1 MIAAFLLARMR
12 SHLSTQTASA
22 FASLTLSHVAREF
35 PNAPQ
40 LVMEHAGDIARP
52 RQLHPV
58 FYGSFD
64 WHSCVHGYWQLATL
78 RRLFPGLPQR
88 EAIGSHFEAA
98 LTADKVA
105 GEIAYFNRPFSR
117 GFERPYGWAW
127 LLKLADELSRH
138 RDERGRKWHAAV
150 LPLARL
156 IAGRFVEFCAKAVYP
171 IRAGMHSNTAFA
183 STLAHAYATS
193 HGDERLRNALGTSAR
208 QWYANDENCQAWEP
222 SLDDFLS
229 PALVEAMCMRT
240 ILEREE
246 FVSWLARFLP
256 RLSAGEPRALFEPAV
271 VSDRSD
277 GKIVH
282 LDGLN
287 LSRAWC
293 FRAIASALREGDALK
308 KTLEQAA
315 EQHLAAS
322 LPHVSGDYMGE
333 HWLASFALLAL
344 GESGKEP
351 GSQVTCGA

>member
-1 MIAAFLLARMR
+1 MGTSAVKQAMPTM
-12 SHLSTQTASA
+12 LSSQTASA

-78 RRLFPGLPQR
+78 RRMFPDLSQR
-88 EAIGSHFEAA
+88 AEIESQFDEA
-98 LTADKVA
+98 LTPPKVA

-138 RDERGRKWHAAV
+138 DDERGRRWHGAL

-156 IAGRFVEFCAKAVYP
+156 IAERFVEFCAKAVYP

-183 STLAHAYATS
+183 ATLAHAYATS
-193 HGDERLRNALGTSAR
+193 HGDERLASALEASAR
-208 QWYANDENCQAWEP
+208 RWYANDENCQAWEP

-240 ILEREE
+240 ILGREE
-246 FVSWLARFLP
+246 FVDWLARFLP
-256 RLSAGEPRALFEPAV
+256 RLSAGEPRTLFEPAM

-293 FRAIASALREGDALK
+293 FRGIAGALESDDALK
-308 KTLEQAA
+308 DILERAA
-315 EQHLAAS
+315 ERHLATS

-344 GESGKEP
+344 CDPEP
-351 GSQVTCGA
+351 EI